1 MLPVTPTQLGLAA
14 PMLVAAMVGVI
25 ERNRLHSIYFK
36 CSFFKNFDS
45 CEVYVN
51 FLCSGQT

>member
-36 CSFFKNFDS
+36 CSFLKNFDS